1 MESPRRAT
9 HPIASKVE
17 LSVTSLFTSTRTAP
31 PTSCKSGNGHAE
43 PDDRFVDQERPWMA
57 WGAISPRAKSTVD
70 AAADAVCSIAWLT
83 RNRGAAAIAAIA
95 PTISTDGS

>member
-1 MESPRRAT
+1 
-9 HPIASKVE
+9 
-17 LSVTSLFTSTRTAP
+17 
-31 PTSCKSGNGHAE
+31 
-43 PDDRFVDQERPWMA
+43 MA

-83 RNRGAAAIAAIA
+83 RDRGAAAIAAIA